1 MAANVAAINAAMR
14 RKKAGESPRD
24 GEERPES
31 PGFEIVDP
39 PSMKDTP
46 VILPMQAQVFK
57 FYNWQPIQLFV
68 AGLIVANFFVNIIEK
83 EIDPYPCPTSGPCLQ
98 LYPEVWSG
106 LADFFNAIFLVEL
119 LLNFYGSFFVPFW
132 KSGWNIF
139 DFLVVA
145 VGTISLAR
153 VDMGP
158 GNLLRLLRA
167 FRVFRLFKRIKSLNK
182 IIVSLGKA
190 IPGVANAFL
199 IMVIFMCI
207 FAILGVEFFSQ
218 FGPDGTMTTYQDHG
232 QRGIDWTNLT
242 GLPIENGDCDEMNGT
257 IAGGGCV
264 VVPLVTARGY
274 TYGEEYYGTFF
285 RALYTLF
292 QVMTGESWSEA
303 VARPTLFGYVNP
315 QIGAVL
321 TGLFYVSFIIITQI
335 IMINVV
341 VAVLLE
347 KMVEEDP
354 PSEEPE
360 QEEGALSPV
369 KSTNMAHLQTQVFE
383 MRAEITTIS
392 EQMKLVLKALGADG
406 SGVKQK
412 RRPSAN
418 APAPAG
424 TVLGGVDPLKPSFDA

>member
-1 MAANVAAINAAMR
+1 
-14 RKKAGESPRD
+14 
-24 GEERPES
+24 
-31 PGFEIVDP
+31 
-39 PSMKDTP
+39 
-46 VILPMQAQVFK
+46 
-57 FYNWQPIQLFV
+57 
-68 AGLIVANFFVNIIEK
+68 
-83 EIDPYPCPTSGPCLQ
+83 
-98 LYPEVWSG
+98 
-106 LADFFNAIFLVEL
+106 
-119 LLNFYGSFFVPFW
+119 
-132 KSGWNIF
+132 
-139 DFLVVA
+139 
-145 VGTISLAR
+145 
-153 VDMGP
+153 MGP

-242 GLPIENGDCDEMNGT
+242 GLPIENGDCDEINGT
-257 IAGGGCV
+257 VAGGGCV

-335 IMINVV
+335 IMINVRR
-341 VAVLLE
+341 AAQFAAT
-347 KMVEEDP
+347 P
-354 PSEEPE
+354 
-360 QEEGALSPV
+360 AHLSPHSSDARV
-369 KSTNMAHLQTQVFE
+369 
-383 MRAEITTIS
+383 
-392 EQMKLVLKALGADG
+392 
-406 SGVKQK
+406 
-412 RRPSAN
+412 RPS
-418 APAPAG
+418 
-424 TVLGGVDPLKPSFDA
+424 PLRSWSPCCSRRWSRRTRRRRSRSRRRARSRPSSRRTWRTCRRRSSR

>member
-39 PSMKDTP
+39 PTMKDTP

-68 AGLIVANFFVNIIEK
+68 AGLIVANFFVNILEK
-83 EIDPYPCPTSGPCLQ
+83 EIDPYPPGLQ

-132 KSGWNIF
+132 KSGWNVF
-139 DFLVVA
+139 DFIVVA

-242 GLPIENGDCDEMNGT
+242 GLPIENGDCDEINGT
-257 IAGGGCV
+257 VAGGGCV

-335 IMINVV
+335 IMINV
-341 VAVLLE
+341 
-347 KMVEEDP
+347 
-354 PSEEPE
+354 
-360 QEEGALSPV
+360 
-369 KSTNMAHLQTQVFE
+369 
-383 MRAEITTIS
+383 
-392 EQMKLVLKALGADG
+392 
-406 SGVKQK
+406 
-412 RRPSAN
+412 RRPPQFGARNTDARTSAHCSD
-418 APAPAG
+418 ARVCPS
-424 TVLGGVDPLKPSFDA
+424 PLRSWSPCCSRRWSRRTRRRRSRSRRRARSRPSSRRTWRTCRRRSSR

>member
-1 MAANVAAINAAMR
+1 
-14 RKKAGESPRD
+14 
-24 GEERPES
+24 
-31 PGFEIVDP
+31 
-39 PSMKDTP
+39 
-46 VILPMQAQVFK
+46 LPMQAQVFK

-68 AGLIVANFFVNIIEK
+68 AGLIVANFFVNILEK
-83 EIDPYPCPTSGPCLQ
+83 EIDPYPAGLQ

-119 LLNFYGSFFVPFW
+119 LINFYGSFFVPFW

-139 DFLVVA
+139 DFIVVA

-242 GLPIENGDCDEMNGT
+242 GLPIENGDCDEINGT
-257 IAGGGCV
+257 VAGGGCV
-264 VVPLVTARGY
+264 VV
-274 TYGEEYYGTFF
+274 
-285 RALYTLF
+285 
-292 QVMTGESWSEA
+292 
-303 VARPTLFGYVNP
+303 
-315 QIGAVL
+315 
-321 TGLFYVSFIIITQI
+321 
-335 IMINVV
+335 
-341 VAVLLE
+341 
-347 KMVEEDP
+347 
-354 PSEEPE
+354 
-360 QEEGALSPV
+360 
-369 KSTNMAHLQTQVFE
+369 
-383 MRAEITTIS
+383 
-392 EQMKLVLKALGADG
+392 
-406 SGVKQK
+406 
-412 RRPSAN
+412 
-418 APAPAG
+418 
-424 TVLGGVDPLKPSFDA
+424 

>member
-424 TVLGGVDPLKPSFDA
+424 TVLGVVDPLKPSFDA